1 MISEGN
7 HKEALLQCVEEKR
20 PLFHRPLEELKI
32 PILFMGSKQDEM
44 CRSDIENEYQ
54 EMASILHNASYI
66 FFQVEGTLLLPPTQ
80 RKLLS

>member
-32 PILFMGSKQDEM
+32 PSLFMGSKQDEM
-44 CRSDIENEYQ
+44 CRSDLENEYQ
-54 EMASILHNASYI
+54 EMASILPNASYI

>member
-1 MISEGN
+1 MMSEGN
-7 HKEALLQCVEEKR
+7 HKKALLQCVEEKR

-44 CRSDIENEYQ
+44 CRSDLENEYQ
-54 EMASILHNASYI
+54 EIASILPNASYI

>member
-1 MISEGN
+1 MMSEGN
-7 HKEALLQCVEEKR
+7 HKKALLQCVEEKR
-20 PLFHRPLEELKI
+20 PLVHRPLEELKI

-44 CRSDIENEYQ
+44 CRSDLENEYQ
-54 EMASILHNASYI
+54 EIASILPNASYI